1 MFKFLKE
8 KKKDNK
14 GFTLVELIVVVAILA
29 ILVGLLAPQ
38 YTKYVER
45 SRKAADASN
54 LDSMV
59 TAVKVATADQQYA
72 DIIPATGSINV
83 VITMTKDKTEVKYN
97 NVDIKATKKEDGSE
111 LKQTDGATALGAAF
125 TEYAGNE
132 WGSTTLK
139 SKAWKDD
146 NGTATASISA
156 TCKIDASGSVEVTYA
171 PANVKNT
178 LKEKTN

>member
-72 DIIPATGSINV
+72 DIIPATDSINV
-83 VITMTKDKTEVKYN
+83 VITMEANKTKIAYATVDDISAANVSDKG
-97 NVDIKATKKEDGSE
+97 ALA
-111 LKQTDGATALGAAF
+111 LKNALK
-125 TEYAGNE
+125 EYAGNE
-132 WGSTTLK
+132 WAATTLK
-139 SKAWKDD
+139 SNAWKDD
-146 NGTATASISA
+146 NGDATPSISA

-178 LKEKTN
+178 LKEKAD

>member
-54 LDSMV
+54 LDSIV
-59 TAVKVATADQQYA
+59 TAVKVATADQTYSA
-72 DIIPATGSINV
+72 IVPAKDPATVIIKMDKAGT
-83 VITMTKDKTEVKYN
+83 VITYGGTAIPTTKVTLSDTSTSG
-97 NVDIKATKKEDGSE
+97 DTLA
-111 LKQTDGATALGAAF
+111 AALN
-125 TEYAGNE
+125 EYAGNE
-132 WGSTTLK
+132 WSKATLK
-139 SKAWKDD
+139 SKAWSIANGKDTL
-146 NGTATASISA
+146 NAITATCTIN
-156 TCKIDASGSVEVTYA
+156 ASGSVEVEYN
-171 PANVKNT
+171 PDDVKNYV
-178 LKEKTN
+178 KEGK